1 MQFAQHAKKE
11 EQREKIWQKWLTIY
25 PYMDKQNFKPFDEY
39 YEEHFV
45 KLKSTE
51 QINKDAERIIAKFK
65 AGEKDET
72 DI

>member
-1 MQFAQHAKKE
+1 M
-11 EQREKIWQKWLTIY
+11 IY
-25 PYMDKQNFKPFDEY
+25 PYMDKQNFKPFEEY

-65 AGEKDET
+65 AGEKNET